1 MIFNG
6 RLFIVQV
13 FVLITL
19 INTQLVYFQP
29 VREYFSEKKEHFP
42 GNHTVAACDYIL
54 LNNIN
59 TERNNKNYVSKIE
72 IYIPKINL
80 WRSTH
85 KIAFSDKDLDISI
98 RNVKLIFY
106 TVKLFSPPDISF
118 PFDYFW

>member
-19 INTQLVYFQP
+19 INTELVYFQP

-42 GNHTVAACDYIL
+42 DNHTIATCNFIL

-59 TERNNKNYVSKIE
+59 AERSNKNYVPKTE
-72 IYIPKINL
+72 IFIPKINL

-98 RNVKLIFY
+98 RNVRLIFY
-106 TVKLFSPPDISF
+106 TVKIFSPPDISF